1 MRVVTRAPLRP
12 RSTRSAARLLEAAL
26 VLNFV
31 IHAVAMVSMA
41 LLLLPGMPGGG
52 ADEAA
57 RVKYVA
63 EHSFAW
69 RLGWLPW
76 QLTAMADLFLG
87 VALLRTPW
95 VPPRAA
101 WITLVVTCAAALPDL
116 IGQFL
121 WTTRGVGL
129 AGISARTGDLA
140 PYIVFEAYVFFAVGI
155 VACVGYLLAALG
167 WTWCF
172 MAAGTWSR
180 RLTWLSAATW
190 GTFLAALVFYVLS
203 APGWVGF
210 ANGVGFILLLVWL
223 IAVTERVAGRCRP
236 DDAHGRYA
244 SWRHPH
250 AGLLGRAID
259 GLANS
264 RFARVLA
271 EWNPTPALASDIR
284 DVVYVNYLVDA
295 DRLEP
300 LLPEG
305 LDLQRIGP
313 EGRYALFT
321 FLTYRHG
328 HFGPSVLGAL
338 RHRLPSPIQSNWRIY
353 VVDPKTSKRGV
364 YFVTTA
370 ISSTPHALAG
380 RLLSEGVP
388 MHVPRRADLARDASG
403 TIHLSIEPGGG
414 TAPDVRATLRP
425 SLDRSIPEDW
435 TGCFD
440 DWKGFLRYCVP
451 QDRAMTFQPWYDR
464 VTRQEVEL
472 GIPLDDCR
480 KLDGTVESAAAK
492 AIVGDAEPVCF
503 HVPLVK
509 FRFEREEYDSRG
521 AASPA
526 LKPFVPKPVPTA
538 AAA

>member
-1 MRVVTRAPLRP
+1 MHVVTRAPLKL
-12 RSTRSAARLLEAAL
+12 RSQRSAARLLEAAL
-26 VLNFV
+26 VFNFV

-41 LLLLPGMPGGG
+41 MLLLPGMPGGG
-52 ADEAA
+52 ADDMT

-69 RLGWLPW
+69 RLGWFPW
-76 QLTAMADLFLG
+76 QVTAVADVLLC
-87 VALLRTPW
+87 VALLRTSW
-95 VPPRAA
+95 IPRRPA
-101 WITLVVTCAAALPDL
+101 WITLFVTCAAVIPDQV
-116 IGQFL
+116 GQFL
-121 WTTRGVGL
+121 WTTRGVSL
-129 AGISARTGDLA
+129 AAISARTGDLA
-140 PYIVFEAYVFFAVGI
+140 PYGTFEAYVFFAVGI
-155 VACVGYLLAALG
+155 VACLGYLLGALG

-180 RLTWLSAATW
+180 RLTWMSAATW
-190 GTFLAALVFYVLS
+190 GMFFAALGFYVLS
-203 APGWVGF
+203 APGWVSF
-210 ANGVGFILLLVWL
+210 ANAVGFILLLAWFV
-223 IAVTERVAGRCRP
+223 AVTERVAARCRP
-236 DDAHGRYA
+236 DDANGRYA
-244 SWRHPH
+244 PWRHPH

-271 EWNPTPALASDIR
+271 EWIPTPALASDIR

-313 EGRYALFT
+313 DGHYALFT

-328 HFGPSVLGAL
+328 HFGPAVLGPL
-338 RHRLPSPIQSNWRIY
+338 RRHLPSPIQSNWRIY
-353 VVDPKTSKRGV
+353 VVDPKTNKRGV

-388 MHVPRRADLARDASG
+388 MHVWRRADLARDASG

-414 TAPDVRATLRP
+414 TAPDARATLRP
-425 SLDRSIPEDW
+425 SLDRTIPQEW
-435 TGCFD
+435 KRCFD
-440 DWKGFLRYCVP
+440 DWKGFLGYCVP

-464 VTRQEVEL
+464 VTRQEIEL
-472 GIPLDDCR
+472 GISLDECR
-480 KLDGTVESAAAK
+480 KLEGRVESAAAR

-509 FRFEREEYDSRG
+509 FRFEREEYDSR
-521 AASPA
+521 
-526 LKPFVPKPVPTA
+526 TA
-538 AAA
+538 AAGAKAAAATPAPRALAA